1 MKSICIQNWE
11 WTLHDVIKN
20 NGLNIDKQS
29 NRSGEQRQVCIREK
43 LTQWSV
49 LCICGNRK
57 TEIRLND
64 RLLHTTKLS
73 P

>member
-11 WTLHDVIKN
+11 WTLHYVIEN

-43 LTQWSV
+43 LTQ
-49 LCICGNRK
+49 CIVY
-57 TEIRLND
+57 LW
-64 RLLHTTKLS
+64 
-73 P
+73 